1 VTPRWSVG
9 WTSPRGIYH
18 LLSRF
23 SYDETNP
30 PSISFAE
37 RERITWPVDLPALM
51 NVTRL
56 RKDREMWD
64 ALIEGELI

>member
-9 WTSPRGIYH
+9 WSSWRQIYG
-18 LLSRF
+18 F
-23 SYDETNP
+23 GGPSYDETNP

-37 RERITWPVDLPALM
+37 RERITWLVDLPALM

-64 ALIEGELI
+64 ALIEGELV